1 MLRSPAIR
9 GRASPLSNHHL
20 LDSAHNA
27 MRSQHWALA
36 ARMFDAVLAEQ
47 PQSVPARIGRA
58 RCAML
63 QAQPAV
69 AVDHL
74 QQAARAAPD
83 NAAVARSLGVAL
95 LAAGSLDA
103 ASAEL
108 LRARTLEP
116 GDPLARLHLGQV
128 RERQGQSL
136 AAAQAY
142 YRALVLAQA
151 RGQWLDRARTPA
163 PLQPVILHAMDVVDR
178 ERRRV
183 LQAILDPWRAQH
195 GDAALARVQRCL
207 EGQLKTLVLQ
217 PGDADQRPRF
227 LYFPDL
233 PATRF
238 FERALFPWIDRLEA
252 ATEAIRDEARQVLE
266 TDGALQPFL
275 KFDSAEQVGDYLVGG
290 DTPPSWDAY
299 FFYRDGMRIDASHQR
314 CPATSALLESLPLV
328 RIREHAPE
336 ICYSVLAPGTHILP
350 HTGVTNIRVV
360 VHLPL
365 IVPADCAIEVGGET
379 HAWREGEVVVFDDSF
394 EHHAW
399 NRSGERRVILLMDTW
414 NPHLTEIEREA
425 VGALIA
431 GIGDFNRD

>member
-1 MLRSPAIR
+1 M
-9 GRASPLSNHHL
+9 SNQHL

-27 MRSQHWALA
+27 MRCQHWALA
-36 ARMFDAVLAEQ
+36 ARMFDALLAEQ
-47 PQSVPARIGRA
+47 PQSLPARIGRA

-63 QAQPAV
+63 QGQPAV

-74 QQAARAAPD
+74 QQATRHAPD
-83 NAAVARSLGVAL
+83 NASVVRSLGVAL
-95 LAAGSLDA
+95 LAVDSLDA
-103 ASAEL
+103 AAVEL
-108 LRARTLEP
+108 DRARALEP
-116 GDPLARLHLGQV
+116 ADPLTRLHVGQV
-128 RERQGQSL
+128 RERQGRLQ

-151 RGQWLDRARTPA
+151 RGQWLDHARTPA

-183 LQAILDPWRAQH
+183 LEATLEPWRARH
-195 GDAALARVQRCL
+195 GDAALARVRRCL
-207 EGQLKTLVLQ
+207 EGHLKALTL
-217 PGDADQRPRF
+217 PPTDARQKPRF

-233 PATRF
+233 PAPRYF
-238 FERALFPWIDRLEA
+238 DRSLFPWIEALEA
-252 ATEAIRDEARQVLE
+252 ATAAIRGDAQQVLA
-266 TDGALQPFL
+266 TDDALQPFL
-275 KFDSAEQVGDYLVGG
+275 TFESEEQLRHYLGGAEQ
-290 DTPPSWDAY
+290 PPAWDAF
-299 FFYRDGMRIDASHQR
+299 FFYRDGVRIDGNHRR
-314 CPATSALLESLPLV
+314 CPATSGVLESLPLV

-365 IVPADCAIEVGGET
+365 IIPADCAIEVGGQT
-379 HAWREGEVVVFDDSF
+379 HAWREGEVVVFDDTF

-399 NRSGERRVILLMDTW
+399 NRSSERRVILLMDAW
-414 NPHLTEIEREA
+414 NPHLSAVEREA